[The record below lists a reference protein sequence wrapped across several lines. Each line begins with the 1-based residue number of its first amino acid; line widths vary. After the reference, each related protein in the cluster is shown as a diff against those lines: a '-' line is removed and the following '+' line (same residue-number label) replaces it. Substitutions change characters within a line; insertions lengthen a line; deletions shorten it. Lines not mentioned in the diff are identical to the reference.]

1 MKMNKTLLLKLL
13 SASAVFLC
21 FSVYADAISELQQIF
36 AKHTSMSAAFN
47 QQVTKLNGEV
57 VSSADGTLA
66 IKKPDSLM
74 MHTLSPDEQ
83 VLFTKGNDVY
93 FYDPFINQVTIFD
106 KKDLYTSPFLL
117 LTSNRADIWN
127 QYKVTKES
135 GVYRLVPKKKADIKE
150 LSLKFNGDDISSI
163 SISLMDGN
171 INTYN
176 LSGIKYTVENNA
188 FSYSIPEDAQIDDE
202 RKSN

>member
-1 MKMNKTLLLKLL
+1 MIKTRLIKLI

-21 FSVYADAISELQQIF
+21 FSVYADAVSELQQMF
-36 AKHTSMSAAFN
+36 AKHSSMSASFT
-47 QQVTKLNGEV
+47 QEVTKSNGEV
-57 VSSADGTLA
+57 ISSAEGTLA

-74 MHTLSPDEQ
+74 MHTVSPDEQ
-83 VLFTKGNDVY
+83 VLFTKGKDVY

-117 LTSNRADIWN
+117 LTSNRSDIWN
-127 QYKVTKES
+127 QYTVTKES
-135 GVYRLVPKKKADIKE
+135 GKYRLVPKKKADIKE
-150 LSLKFNGDDISSI
+150 LSLKFNGEDISSI
-163 SISLMDGN
+163 SIRLMDGN

-176 LSGIKYTVENNA
+176 LTGIRYTVENDA
-188 FSYSIPEDAQIDDE
+188 FSYTIPEDAQIDDE